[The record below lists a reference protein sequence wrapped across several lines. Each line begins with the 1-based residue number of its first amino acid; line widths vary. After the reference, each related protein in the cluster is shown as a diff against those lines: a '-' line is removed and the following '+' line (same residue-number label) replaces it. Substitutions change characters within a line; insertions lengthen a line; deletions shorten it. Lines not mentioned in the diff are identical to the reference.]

1 MALTYLLKQ
10 AACEDPTLKVDSTAF
25 IIDHKARANSTEEAQ
40 NVAKWVKD
48 LGKRIRFVLLL
59 Y

>member
-40 NVAKWVKD
+40 NVAKWAKD
-48 LGKRIRFVLLL
+48 LGKPIRARWML